1 LLSPAGTFNYA
12 ESHIW
17 VALPDFR
24 FILPTRSIFKAF
36 HQMNRVHP
44 LTLRFH
50 DPEAER
56 AFLRQLL
63 PRLRL
68 QGRTAI
74 LVGVF
79 VYFVYGALDHLFVP
93 TSQLGLVWLI
103 RMLALAVPLVVLA
116 LTFTAWFEK
125 ANQFLLALVGL
136 SAALGL
142 IAMLWHLPI
151 ESSAYYYPGLML
163 ATFYTYNLIGAR
175 FVQALGI
182 NVFVLLLYNL
192 LFGYVHAYPDPMLL
206 SQNFF
211 MISANLIGGAAGY
224 LVEYQRRQ
232 LFLRELQLDRERRL
246 HLQRSLHDR
255 LTGLPNRDLLDD
267 RMNQALAL
275 ARRDSERHA
284 GFFVDLDGFKNVNDQ
299 LGHEVGD
306 TVLREIAR
314 RLVAAT
320 RETDTIS
327 RLGGDEFFLL
337 VQDIGSCDAA
347 AHLAKKLIQIV
358 EEPIADLPDAPAISA
373 SIGICLFPQMG
384 LESTSEAIIRC
395 ADLAMYR
402 AKAAGK
408 RRYHLSQ

>member
-1 LLSPAGTFNYA
+1 
-12 ESHIW
+12 
-17 VALPDFR
+17 
-24 FILPTRSIFKAF
+24 
-36 HQMNRVHP
+36 MHP
-44 LTLRFH
+44 LTLSFH
-50 DPEAER
+50 DPETER

-68 QGRTAI
+68 QGRAAI
-74 LVGVF
+74 VVGVF

-93 TSQLGLVWLI
+93 PDQLGLVWVI
-103 RMLALAVPLVVLA
+103 RMVALMVPLIVLV
-116 LTFTAWFEK
+116 LTFTSVFER
-125 ANQFLLALVGL
+125 ANQFPLALVGL

-142 IAMLWHLPI
+142 IAMLWHLPVD
-151 ESSAYYYPGLML
+151 SSTYYYPGMML

-175 FVQALGI
+175 FIQALVI

-192 LFGYVHAYPDPMLL
+192 LFGYVRAFPDPILL
-206 SQNFF
+206 SENFF

-232 LFLRELQLDRERRL
+232 LFLRELQLDQERRL

-267 RMNQALAL
+267 RMRQALAL

-284 GFFVDLDGFKNVNDQ
+284 GFFVDLDGFKNVNDL

-306 TVLREIAR
+306 VVLREMAR

-347 AHLAKKLIQIV
+347 AHLAEKLIGIV
-358 EEPIADLPDAPAISA
+358 EQPIAGLPNAPAISA

-384 LESTSEAIIRC
+384 LESTPEAIIRC
-395 ADLAMYR
+395 ADQAMYR
-402 AKAAGK
+402 AKAGGK

>member
-1 LLSPAGTFNYA
+1 MS
-12 ESHIW
+12 
-17 VALPDFR
+17 R
-24 FILPTRSIFKAF
+24 
-36 HQMNRVHP
+36 MHP

-50 DPEAER
+50 DPETER

-68 QGRTAI
+68 QGRAAI
-74 LVGVF
+74 IVGVF
-79 VYFVYGALDHLFVP
+79 VYFVYGALDHLFLP
-93 TSQLGLVWLI
+93 PEQLGLVWII
-103 RMLALAVPLVVLA
+103 RMCALAVPMVVLA
-116 LTFTAWFEK
+116 LSFTQWFEK

-142 IAMLWHLPI
+142 IAMLWHLPV

-163 ATFYTYNLIGAR
+163 ATFYIYNLIGAR
-175 FVQALGI
+175 FIQALAI

-192 LFGYVHAYPDPMLL
+192 LFGFVGAYPIPMLL

-232 LFLRELQLDRERRL
+232 LFLREMQVDRERRM

-255 LTGLPNRDLLDD
+255 LTGLPNRDLLYD
-267 RMNQALAL
+267 RLHQALAL

-299 LGHEVGD
+299 LGHDVGD
-306 TVLREIAR
+306 VVLREIAR
-314 RLVAAT
+314 RLVAAM

-347 AHLAKKLIQIV
+347 AHLADKLIGII
-358 EEPIADLPDAPAISA
+358 EEPVASYPDAPRISA
-373 SIGICLFPQMG
+373 SIGICLFPQVG
-384 LESTSEAIIRC
+384 LESTPEAIIRC

-408 RRYHLSQ
+408 RRYELAQ

>member
-1 LLSPAGTFNYA
+1 
-12 ESHIW
+12 
-17 VALPDFR
+17 
-24 FILPTRSIFKAF
+24 
-36 HQMNRVHP
+36 MNRMHP
-44 LTLRFH
+44 ITLRFH
-50 DPEAER
+50 DPDTER
-56 AFLRQLL
+56 AFHRQLL

-68 QGRTAI
+68 QGRAAI
-74 LVGVF
+74 VVGII
-79 VYFVYGALDHLFVP
+79 VYFLYGALDHLFVP
-93 TSQLGLVWLI
+93 PDQLGLIWLI
-103 RMLALAVPLVVLA
+103 RMLALAVPLGVLA
-116 LTFTAWFEK
+116 LTFTAWFAR

-142 IAMLWHLPI
+142 IAMLWHLPV

-163 ATFYTYNLIGAR
+163 ATFYTYNLLGAR
-175 FVQALGI
+175 FIQALGI
-182 NVFVLLLYNL
+182 NIFVLLLYNL
-192 LFGYVHAYPDPMLL
+192 LFGYVHAYPDPLLL

-211 MISANLIGGAAGY
+211 MLSANLIGGAAGY

-232 LFLRELQLDRERRL
+232 LFLREQQLDDERRL

-255 LTGLPNRDLLDD
+255 LTGLPNRDLLND
-267 RMNQALAL
+267 RMRQALAM

-299 LGHEVGD
+299 LGHEIGD
-306 TVLREIAR
+306 VVLREIAR

-320 RETDTIS
+320 RETDTVS

-347 AHLAKKLIQIV
+347 VHLAEKLIRII
-358 EEPIADLPDAPAISA
+358 EEPVSCLPEMPKISA
-373 SIGICLFPQMG
+373 SIGICLFPQVG

-395 ADLAMYR
+395 ADKSMYC

-408 RRYHLSQ
+408 RGYHLSQ

>member
-1 LLSPAGTFNYA
+1 
-12 ESHIW
+12 
-17 VALPDFR
+17 
-24 FILPTRSIFKAF
+24 
-36 HQMNRVHP
+36 MHP

-50 DPEAER
+50 DPETEH
-56 AFLRQLL
+56 AFLRQLV

-68 QGRTAI
+68 QGRAAI

-93 TSQLGLVWLI
+93 PEQLGLVWMI
-103 RMLALAVPLVVLA
+103 RMVALTVPLAVLVLS
-116 LTFTAWFEK
+116 FTKWFEQS
-125 ANQFLLALVGL
+125 NQLPLALVGL
-136 SAALGL
+136 SASLGL
-142 IAMLWHLPI
+142 IAMLWHLPVD
-151 ESSAYYYPGLML
+151 SSIYYYPSLML

-175 FVQALGI
+175 FIQALLI
-182 NVFVLLLYNL
+182 NLFVLLLYNL
-192 LFGYVHAYPDPMLL
+192 LFGYVQAFPAPVLL
-206 SQNFF
+206 SENFF
-211 MISANLIGGAAGY
+211 MVSANLIGGAAGY
-224 LVEYQRRQ
+224 LVEFQRRK
-232 LFLRELQLDRERRL
+232 LFLREQQLDRERRL

-267 RMNQALAL
+267 RLSQALAL

-299 LGHEVGD
+299 LGHEAGD
-306 TVLREIAR
+306 VVLREIAR

-347 AHLAKKLIQIV
+347 THLAEKLIRIIEQPV
-358 EEPIADLPDAPAISA
+358 DGLTDAPAISA

-384 LESTSEAIIRC
+384 LESTPDAIIRC
-395 ADLAMYR
+395 ADQSMYR

-408 RRYHLSQ
+408 RGYQLAQ

>member
-1 LLSPAGTFNYA
+1 
-12 ESHIW
+12 
-17 VALPDFR
+17 
-24 FILPTRSIFKAF
+24 
-36 HQMNRVHP
+36 MNRVHP

>member
-1 LLSPAGTFNYA
+1 
-12 ESHIW
+12 
-17 VALPDFR
+17 
-24 FILPTRSIFKAF
+24 
-36 HQMNRVHP
+36 MHP
-44 LTLRFH
+44 LTLRFD
-50 DPEAER
+50 DPETER
-56 AFLRQLL
+56 AFIRQLL

-68 QGRTAI
+68 QGRAAI
-74 LVGVF
+74 VVGVII
-79 VYFVYGALDHLFVP
+79 YFVYGALDHLFVP
-93 TSQLGLVWLI
+93 PHQLGLVWVI
-103 RMLALAVPLVVLA
+103 RMLALTIPLVVLA
-116 LTFTAWFEK
+116 LSFTPVFEK

-142 IAMLWHLPI
+142 IAMLWHLPL

-163 ATFYTYNLIGAR
+163 ATFYTYNLVGAR
-175 FVQALGI
+175 FIQALGI

-192 LFGYVHAYPDPMLL
+192 LFGYVRAYPEPILL
-206 SQNFF
+206 SENFF

-232 LFLRELQLDRERRL
+232 LFLREMQLDRERRL

-267 RMNQALAL
+267 RMNQALAM

-299 LGHEVGD
+299 LGHEAGD
-306 TVLREIAR
+306 VVLREIAR
-314 RLVAAT
+314 RLVTAT

-347 AHLAKKLIQIV
+347 VHLAEKLIRIIEQPV
-358 EEPIADLPDAPAISA
+358 AGLPKAPAISA
-373 SIGICLFPQMG
+373 SIGICLFPQVG
-384 LESTSEAIIRC
+384 LESTSEAIIRS
-395 ADLAMYR
+395 ADQAMYR

-408 RRYHLSQ
+408 RRFHLSQ

>member
-1 LLSPAGTFNYA
+1 MHS
-12 ESHIW
+12 
-17 VALPDFR
+17 
-24 FILPTRSIFKAF
+24 
-36 HQMNRVHP
+36 
-44 LTLRFH
+44 LTLSFH
-50 DPEAER
+50 DPETER
-56 AFLRQLL
+56 AFIRHLL

-68 QGRTAI
+68 QGRAAI
-74 LVGVF
+74 VVGVF

-93 TSQLGLVWLI
+93 ANQLGLVWGI
-103 RMLALAVPLVVLA
+103 RMLSLAVPLIVLA
-116 LTFTAWFEK
+116 LTFAPWFEK
-125 ANQFLLALVGL
+125 SNQFLLALVGL

-142 IAMLWHLPI
+142 IAMLWHLPL
-151 ESSAYYYPGLML
+151 ESSTYYYPGLML

-175 FVQALGI
+175 FIQALGI

-192 LFGYVHAYPDPMLL
+192 LFGYVRAFPDPILL
-206 SQNFF
+206 SENFF

-267 RMNQALAL
+267 RLRQALAL
-275 ARRDSERHA
+275 ARRESERHA

-306 TVLREIAR
+306 IALREISR

-347 AHLAKKLIQIV
+347 AHLAEKLIRIIEQ
-358 EEPIADLPDAPAISA
+358 PIAGLPNAPVLSA
-373 SIGICLFPQMG
+373 SIGICLFPRAG
-384 LESTSEAIIRC
+384 LDSTPEAIIRC
-395 ADLAMYR
+395 ADLAMYQ
-402 AKAAGK
+402 AKGAGK
-408 RRYHLSQ
+408 RGYHLSQ

>member
-1 LLSPAGTFNYA
+1 
-12 ESHIW
+12 
-17 VALPDFR
+17 
-24 FILPTRSIFKAF
+24 
-36 HQMNRVHP
+36 MNRMHS
-44 LTLRFH
+44 LTLSFH
-50 DPEAER
+50 DPETER
-56 AFLRQLL
+56 AFIRQLL

-68 QGRTAI
+68 QGRAAI
-74 LVGVF
+74 VVGIF
-79 VYFVYGALDHLFVP
+79 VYFVYGGLDHLFVP
-93 TSQLGLVWLI
+93 PSQLGLVWVI
-103 RMLALAVPLVVLA
+103 RMLALTVPVTVLM
-116 LTFTAWFEK
+116 LTFTPWFEK

-142 IAMLWHLPI
+142 VAMLWYLPF

-163 ATFYTYNLIGAR
+163 AIFYTYNLIGAR
-175 FVQALGI
+175 FIQALGI

-192 LFGYVHAYPDPMLL
+192 LFGYFRAYPEPVLL
-206 SQNFF
+206 SENFF

-224 LVEYQRRQ
+224 LAEHQRRQ
-232 LFLRELQLDRERRL
+232 LFLREQQLDQERRL

-255 LTGLPNRDLLDD
+255 LTGLPNRELLDD

-284 GFFVDLDGFKNVNDQ
+284 GFFLDLDGFKNVNDQ

-306 TVLREIAR
+306 IALREVAR
-314 RLVAAT
+314 RLVAST

-337 VQDIGSCDAA
+337 VHDIGSCDAA
-347 AHLAKKLIQIV
+347 VHLAEKLIHLIEQ
-358 EEPIADLPDAPAISA
+358 PIAGLPATPAISA
-373 SIGICLFPQMG
+373 SIGICMFPQDG
-384 LESTSEAIIRC
+384 LGNTAEAIIRR
-395 ADLAMYR
+395 ADQAMYR

>member
-1 LLSPAGTFNYA
+1 
-12 ESHIW
+12 
-17 VALPDFR
+17 
-24 FILPTRSIFKAF
+24 
-36 HQMNRVHP
+36 MNRMHP
-44 LTLRFH
+44 LTLSFH
-50 DPEAER
+50 DPETER

-68 QGRTAI
+68 QGRAAI
-74 LVGVF
+74 VVGVF

-93 TSQLGLVWLI
+93 PHQLGLVWVI
-103 RMLALAVPLVVLA
+103 RMVALAVPVTVLV
-116 LTFTAWFEK
+116 LTFTALFERY
-125 ANQFLLALVGL
+125 NQFLLALVGL

-142 IAMLWHLPI
+142 IAMLWHLPFA
-151 ESSAYYYPGLML
+151 SSAYYYPGLML

-175 FVQALGI
+175 FIQALGI

-192 LFGYVHAYPDPMLL
+192 LFGYVRAYPDPILL
-206 SQNFF
+206 SENFF

-232 LFLRELQLDRERRL
+232 LFLRELQLDRERKM

-255 LTGLPNRDLLDD
+255 LTGLPNRDLLYD

-306 TVLREIAR
+306 VALREIAR

-347 AHLAKKLIQIV
+347 AHLADKLIQII
-358 EEPIADLPDAPAISA
+358 EQPIAGLPNAPVLSA
-373 SIGICLFPQMG
+373 SIGICLFPRAG
-384 LESTSEAIIRC
+384 LDSTPEAIIRC

-408 RRYHLSQ
+408 RRYRLSQ

>member
-1 LLSPAGTFNYA
+1 
-12 ESHIW
+12 
-17 VALPDFR
+17 
-24 FILPTRSIFKAF
+24 
-36 HQMNRVHP
+36 MNRMHS
-44 LTLRFH
+44 LTLSFH
-50 DPEAER
+50 DPETER
-56 AFLRQLL
+56 AFIRQLL

-68 QGRTAI
+68 QGRAAI
-74 LVGVF
+74 VVGVF

-93 TSQLGLVWLI
+93 PNQLGLVWVI
-103 RMLALAVPLVVLA
+103 RMLALTVPVSVLM
-116 LTFTAWFEK
+116 LTFTPWFEK

-142 IAMLWHLPI
+142 IAMLWYLPF

-163 ATFYTYNLIGAR
+163 AIFYTYNLIGAR
-175 FVQALGI
+175 FIQALGI

-192 LFGYVHAYPDPMLL
+192 LFGYFRAYPGPVLL
-206 SQNFF
+206 SENFF

-224 LVEYQRRQ
+224 LAEYQRRQ
-232 LFLRELQLDRERRL
+232 LYLREEQLDQERRL

-255 LTGLPNRDLLDD
+255 LTGLPNRELLDD

-284 GFFVDLDGFKNVNDQ
+284 GFFLDLDGFKNVNDQ

-306 TVLREIAR
+306 IALREVAR
-314 RLVAAT
+314 RLVAST

-337 VQDIGSCDAA
+337 VHDVGSCDAA
-347 AHLAKKLIQIV
+347 AHLAEKLIHLIEQ
-358 EEPIADLPDAPAISA
+358 PIAGLPATPAISA
-373 SIGICLFPQMG
+373 SIGICMFPQDG
-384 LESTSEAIIRC
+384 LANTAEAIIRR
-395 ADLAMYR
+395 ADQAMYR
-402 AKAAGK
+402 AKAEGK

>member
-1 LLSPAGTFNYA
+1 
-12 ESHIW
+12 
-17 VALPDFR
+17 
-24 FILPTRSIFKAF
+24 
-36 HQMNRVHP
+36 MHP
-44 LTLRFH
+44 LTLRFD
-50 DPEAER
+50 DPETER
-56 AFLRQLL
+56 AFIRQLL

-68 QGRTAI
+68 QGRAAI
-74 LVGVF
+74 VVGVI

-93 TSQLGLVWLI
+93 PHQLGLVWVI
-103 RMLALAVPLVVLA
+103 RMLALTIPLVVLA
-116 LTFTAWFEK
+116 LSFTPVFEK

-142 IAMLWHLPI
+142 IAMLWHLPL

-163 ATFYTYNLIGAR
+163 ATFYTYNLVGAR
-175 FVQALGI
+175 FIQALGI

-192 LFGYVHAYPDPMLL
+192 LFGYVRAYPEPILL
-206 SQNFF
+206 SENFF

-232 LFLRELQLDRERRL
+232 LFLREMQLDKERRL

-267 RMNQALAL
+267 RMNQALAM

-299 LGHEVGD
+299 LGHEAGD
-306 TVLREIAR
+306 VVLREIAR
-314 RLVAAT
+314 RLVTAT

-347 AHLAKKLIQIV
+347 VHLAEKLIRIIEQPV
-358 EEPIADLPDAPAISA
+358 AGLPKAPAFSA
-373 SIGICLFPQMG
+373 SIGICLFPQVG

-395 ADLAMYR
+395 ADQAMYR

-408 RRYHLSQ
+408 RRFHLAQ

>member
-1 LLSPAGTFNYA
+1 
-12 ESHIW
+12 
-17 VALPDFR
+17 
-24 FILPTRSIFKAF
+24 
-36 HQMNRVHP
+36 MNRMHP
-44 LTLRFH
+44 FTLRFH
-50 DPEAER
+50 DPETER

-68 QGRTAI
+68 QGRAAI
-74 LVGVF
+74 VVGVF
-79 VYFVYGALDHLFVP
+79 VYFAYGALDHLFVP
-93 TSQLGLVWLI
+93 SSQLGLVWLI
-103 RMLALAVPLVVLA
+103 RMLALAVPLGVLV
-116 LTFTAWFEK
+116 LTFTPWFEK

-142 IAMLWHLPI
+142 IAMLWHLPV
-151 ESSAYYYPGLML
+151 ESSTYYYPGLML
-163 ATFYTYNLIGAR
+163 ATFYTYNLIGTR
-175 FVQALGI
+175 FIQALGI

-192 LFGYVHAYPDPMLL
+192 FFAYAHAYPEPMLL

-232 LFLRELQLDRERRL
+232 LFLREMQVDRERRL

-267 RMNQALAL
+267 RLNQALAL

-284 GFFVDLDGFKNVNDQ
+284 GFFVDLDGFKSVNDQ
-299 LGHEVGD
+299 LGHEAGD

-337 VQDIGSCDAA
+337 VHDIGSCDAA
-347 AHLAKKLIQIV
+347 AHLAEKLIRII
-358 EEPIADLPDAPAISA
+358 EEPIASLPDMPPISA
-373 SIGICLFPQMG
+373 SIGICLFPQVG
-384 LESTSEAIIRC
+384 LQSTSEAIIRC
-395 ADLAMYR
+395 ADQSMYR

-408 RRYHLSQ
+408 RSYHLSQ

>member
-1 LLSPAGTFNYA
+1 
-12 ESHIW
+12 
-17 VALPDFR
+17 
-24 FILPTRSIFKAF
+24 
-36 HQMNRVHP
+36 MNRMHS
-44 LTLRFH
+44 LTLSFH
-50 DPEAER
+50 DPETER
-56 AFLRQLL
+56 AFIRHLL

-68 QGRTAI
+68 QGRAAI
-74 LVGVF
+74 VVGVF

-93 TSQLGLVWLI
+93 ANQLGLVWVI
-103 RMLALAVPLVVLA
+103 RMVALAVPVIVLV

-125 ANQFLLALVGL
+125 ANQFLLAIVGL

-142 IAMLWHLPI
+142 IAMLWHLPFA
-151 ESSAYYYPGLML
+151 SSAYYYPGLML
-163 ATFYTYNLIGAR
+163 STFYTYNLIGAR
-175 FVQALGI
+175 FIQALVI
-182 NVFVLLLYNL
+182 NIFVLLLYNL
-192 LFGYVHAYPDPMLL
+192 LFGYVRAYPDPILL
-206 SQNFF
+206 SENFF

-267 RMNQALAL
+267 RLNQALAL

-306 TVLREIAR
+306 IALREISR

-347 AHLAKKLIQIV
+347 AHLADKLIRIIEQ
-358 EEPIADLPDAPAISA
+358 PIAGLPDAPVLSA
-373 SIGICLFPQMG
+373 SIGICLFPRAG
-384 LESTSEAIIRC
+384 LDSTPEAIIRC

-402 AKAAGK
+402 AKESGK
-408 RRYHLSQ
+408 RGYHLSQ

>member
-1 LLSPAGTFNYA
+1 
-12 ESHIW
+12 
-17 VALPDFR
+17 
-24 FILPTRSIFKAF
+24 
-36 HQMNRVHP
+36 MNRMHP

-50 DPEAER
+50 DPETER

-68 QGRTAI
+68 QGRAAI
-74 LVGVF
+74 VVGVF

-93 TSQLGLVWLI
+93 PSQLGLVWVI
-103 RMLALAVPLVVLA
+103 RMLALAIPLSVLA
-116 LTFTAWFEK
+116 LTFTTWFEK

-136 SAALGL
+136 SASLGL
-142 IAMLWHLPI
+142 IAMLWHLPV

-163 ATFYTYNLIGAR
+163 ATFYTYNLVGAR
-175 FVQALGI
+175 FIQALGI

-192 LFGYVHAYPDPMLL
+192 LFGFVSAYPEPMLL

-211 MISANLIGGAAGY
+211 MVSANLIGGAAGY

-347 AHLAKKLIQIV
+347 VHLAEKLIRII
-358 EEPIADLPDAPAISA
+358 EEPVASLPDMPPISA

-384 LESTSEAIIRC
+384 LESTPEAIIRC
-395 ADLAMYR
+395 ADLSMYR

-408 RRYHLSQ
+408 RGYHLSQ

>member
-1 LLSPAGTFNYA
+1 
-12 ESHIW
+12 
-17 VALPDFR
+17 
-24 FILPTRSIFKAF
+24 
-36 HQMNRVHP
+36 MNRMHP
-44 LTLRFH
+44 LTLSFH
-50 DPEAER
+50 DPETER

-68 QGRTAI
+68 QGRAAI
-74 LVGVF
+74 VVGVF

-93 TSQLGLVWLI
+93 PHQLGLVWVI
-103 RMLALAVPLVVLA
+103 RMVALAVPVLVLV
-116 LTFTAWFEK
+116 LTFTARFERY
-125 ANQFLLALVGL
+125 NQFLLALVGL

-142 IAMLWHLPI
+142 IAMLWHLPFA
-151 ESSAYYYPGLML
+151 SSAYYYPGLML

-175 FVQALGI
+175 FIQALGI

-192 LFGYVHAYPDPMLL
+192 LFGYVRAYPDPILL
-206 SQNFF
+206 SENFF

-232 LFLRELQLDRERRL
+232 LFLRELQLDRERKM

-255 LTGLPNRDLLDD
+255 LTGLPNRDLLYD

-306 TVLREIAR
+306 VALREIAR

-347 AHLAKKLIQIV
+347 AHLAEKLIQIIEQPV
-358 EEPIADLPDAPAISA
+358 AGLPNAPVLSA
-373 SIGICLFPQMG
+373 SIGICLFPRAG
-384 LESTSEAIIRC
+384 LDSTPEAIIRC

-408 RRYHLSQ
+408 RRYQLSQ

>member
-1 LLSPAGTFNYA
+1 
-12 ESHIW
+12 
-17 VALPDFR
+17 
-24 FILPTRSIFKAF
+24 
-36 HQMNRVHP
+36 MNRMHP
-44 LTLRFH
+44 LTLSFR
-50 DPEAER
+50 DPETER
-56 AFLRQLL
+56 AFIRHLL

-68 QGRTAI
+68 QGRAAI
-74 LVGVF
+74 VVGVF

-93 TSQLGLVWLI
+93 AHQLGLVWGI
-103 RMLALAVPLVVLA
+103 RMLSLAVPLIVLA
-116 LTFTAWFEK
+116 LTFAPWFEK
-125 ANQFLLALVGL
+125 SNQFLLALVGL

-142 IAMLWHLPI
+142 IAMLWHLPL
-151 ESSAYYYPGLML
+151 ESSTYYYPGLML

-175 FVQALGI
+175 FIQALGI

-192 LFGYVHAYPDPMLL
+192 LFGYVRAFPDPILL
-206 SQNFF
+206 SENFF

-267 RMNQALAL
+267 RLRQALAL

-306 TVLREIAR
+306 IALREISR

-347 AHLAKKLIQIV
+347 AHLAEKLIRIIEQ
-358 EEPIADLPDAPAISA
+358 PIAGLPNAPVLSA
-373 SIGICLFPQMG
+373 SIGICLFPRAG
-384 LESTSEAIIRC
+384 LDSTPEAIIRC
-395 ADLAMYR
+395 ADLAMYQ
-402 AKAAGK
+402 AKGAGK
-408 RRYHLSQ
+408 RGYHLSQ